1 MIVSKPYKDRLMA
14 YRKFIS
20 SFGTDGTR
28 LAASITVAP
37 LLLIFMFAV
46 LSLEY
51 TSNTIVKIIASGLE
65 NKSALVAHDIN
76 GFIRERIIDAKI
88 LSQADVLESGDISNA
103 TQYLEEIV
111 AINRWVNHVDVVDID
126 GNIRATGSGEGSE
139 IGSGVQ
145 NHAPKLIST
154 TDFLLF
160 AKPGDV
166 FVSGVRLLEA
176 GPVLSLMTPI
186 TDDSNAAVIGALFFE
201 IDLKN
206 TSRIASLLDDGAG
219 EHIYIVDA
227 NRRVIASNDSEVE
240 VSSLFSSVSEQPAF
254 LADVLSLEQ
263 SGNGIYRDRNDNEVI
278 AGYTRTDTLGV
289 NDALDWRVIATAPLK
304 KSTEPIAE
312 AELLLFGLVVII
324 GVMVVFLAFF
334 LLGNLQKRLHEIVT
348 VANAISSGDYS
359 KRLILTGKST
369 VLQRLA
375 TAFNH
380 MAETVEASIK
390 ELLQR
395 EKTISHQ
402 VLYDNLTDLPKR
414 HLILDRLSQ
423 IIDDA
428 ARDQLLVAVMFLN
441 IDNFKKVNGTLGR
454 DCGDQVIVEI
464 SKRLRNI
471 VREDGSVGHLG
482 GDEFVIVLKGVEI
495 PLDIKAIAD
504 NILFGVG
511 ESFVINSRELL
522 MTVSV
527 GIAIYPDNGAEPSE
541 LVKYADSAMHHAK
554 GLGRNTA
561 SYFTEELNYS
571 MTRLTAIEEQ
581 LKGALER
588 NEFEIYYQPKAEI
601 CSGKIVGAEALLRWN
616 NPSLGSVSPVE
627 FIPVAEQ
634 TGLIIP
640 IGEFVFNSAFEA
652 AKQWVNE
659 FDKSFSI
666 AVNLSPRQFKDA
678 ELVTSIKAA
687 MERVD
692 ISPSCVEMEITE
704 GILMGD
710 HAYINDALAGLDAL
724 GIKIS
729 LDDFGTGYSSLSYL
743 RKYPFDI
750 LKIDR
755 SFISD
760 ITTNSADRELTNAAI
775 AMAHSLNLKVVAEG
789 IETKD
794 QLNLL
799 KAMNCEFGQGYLFS
813 KPVPEDQ
820 MTNILTIAV
829 GQHSVLK

>member
-1 MIVSKPYKDRLMA
+1 M
-14 YRKFIS
+14 
-20 SFGTDGTR
+20 
-28 LAASITVAP
+28 
-37 LLLIFMFAV
+37 
-46 LSLEY
+46 
-51 TSNTIVKIIASGLE
+51 
-65 NKSALVAHDIN
+65 
-76 GFIRERIIDAKI
+76 
-88 LSQADVLESGDISNA
+88 
-103 TQYLEEIV
+103 
-111 AINRWVNHVDVVDID
+111 
-126 GNIRATGSGEGSE
+126 
-139 IGSGVQ
+139 
-145 NHAPKLIST
+145 
-154 TDFLLF
+154 
-160 AKPGDV
+160 
-166 FVSGVRLLEA
+166 
-176 GPVLSLMTPI
+176 
-186 TDDSNAAVIGALFFE
+186 
-201 IDLKN
+201 
-206 TSRIASLLDDGAG
+206 
-219 EHIYIVDA
+219 
-227 NRRVIASNDSEVE
+227 
-240 VSSLFSSVSEQPAF
+240 
-254 LADVLSLEQ
+254 
-263 SGNGIYRDRNDNEVI
+263 
-278 AGYTRTDTLGV
+278 
-289 NDALDWRVIATAPLK
+289 
-304 KSTEPIAE
+304 
-312 AELLLFGLVVII
+312 
-324 GVMVVFLAFF
+324 
-334 LLGNLQKRLHEIVT
+334 
-348 VANAISSGDYS
+348 
-359 KRLILTGKST
+359 
-369 VLQRLA
+369 
-375 TAFNH
+375 
-380 MAETVEASIK
+380 
-390 ELLQR
+390 
-395 EKTISHQ
+395 
-402 VLYDNLTDLPKR
+402 
-414 HLILDRLSQ
+414 
-423 IIDDA
+423 
-428 ARDQLLVAVMFLN
+428 
-441 IDNFKKVNGTLGR
+441 
-454 DCGDQVIVEI
+454 IVEI

-640 IGEFVFNSAFEA
+640 IGEFVFNSAFAA
-652 AKQWVNE
+652 AKKWVNE

-687 MERVD
+687 MDRVD

-729 LDDFGTGYSSLSYL
+729 LDDFGIGYSSLSYL

-820 MTNILTIAV
+820 MTKILTIAV